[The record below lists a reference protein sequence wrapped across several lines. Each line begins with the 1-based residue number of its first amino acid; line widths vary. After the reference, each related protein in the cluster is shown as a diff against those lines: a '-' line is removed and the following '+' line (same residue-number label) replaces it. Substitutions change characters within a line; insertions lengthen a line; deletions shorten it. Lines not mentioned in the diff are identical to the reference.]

1 MQASLSFGA
10 VLEAADTLSVEEK
23 ETLIDIL
30 SHRVAE
36 DNRQMVI
43 QEVKEAR
50 RDFASGICQEVT
62 ADEIMQ
68 AILS

>member
-1 MQASLSFGA
+1 MQASLTFGA
-10 VLEAADTLSVEEK
+10 VLEAADTLSLEEK

-43 QEVKEAR
+43 QEVIEAR
-50 RDFASGICQEVT
+50 GEFAAGINHVAT
-62 ADEIMQ
+62 ADEVMQ